1 MKGENN
7 MKIKKMPIT
16 VVLLVISYFI
26 AALGVFLPVFL
37 FVSKGINWG
46 ALIWGSLALLLSLIM
61 SAVIRMFANIGQII
75 FDTKQEIQTIRRLN
89 NTSVQHLFSLNQD
102 LKTELKNQ
110 TLGLEKNINNLNQ
123 DLKTELK
130 NQNLELEKIIRGL
143 NHSLSSNISSLSQD
157 LVSEIK
163 SLTSNLQNLS
173 ASCEQINCD
182 SKDLNQNINQI
193 KNFFE
198 QIEKHLDLKQ

>member
-143 NHSLSSNISSLSQD
+143 NQSLSSNISSLSQD

>member
-75 FDTKQEIQTIRRLN
+75 
-89 NTSVQHLFSLNQD
+89 
-102 LKTELKNQ
+102 
-110 TLGLEKNINNLNQ
+110 
-123 DLKTELK
+123 
-130 NQNLELEKIIRGL
+130 
-143 NHSLSSNISSLSQD
+143 
-157 LVSEIK
+157 
-163 SLTSNLQNLS
+163 
-173 ASCEQINCD
+173 
-182 SKDLNQNINQI
+182 
-193 KNFFE
+193 
-198 QIEKHLDLKQ
+198 